1 MVRPSFGSCPQQ
13 MIGSTSR
20 MQGKEAS
27 EQETKAK
34 SSVGID
40 VSKDWLDV
48 HVLPADE
55 RLRVPNTCEG
65 IRELKR
71 WLRRVDLALV
81 VVEATGKWHRH
92 VQRSL
97 AASAIAVA
105 VVDPFRVRMFA
116 KAQGIL
122 AKTDRLDARVLA
134 TFAAVM
140 TPSVRPPAPQAL
152 ADLAELVT
160 ARMSAVE
167 AQTAL
172 KNQRAAATVKF
183 LKRQLDRRIERG
195 DKDIAALDAA
205 ILERI
210 EVDEGLARRY
220 AILTSIPSFGF
231 VTAATLLAG
240 LAPIA
245 DQSGVRDGVRVI
257 WGGRAGVRRILYLA
271 ALTAARFNADMK
283 TFYQR
288 LTVSGKPPKV
298 AIIAVARKL
307 VVLANTLITEDR
319 MWQPQSPKHA

>member
-1 MVRPSFGSCPQQ
+1 
-13 MIGSTSR
+13 

-34 SSVGID
+34 TSVGID

-48 HVLPADE
+48 HVLPAEE
-55 RLRVPNTCEG
+55 RLRVPNTCDG
-65 IRELKR
+65 IRQLKR
-71 WLRRVDLALV
+71 WLMRVNVALV
-81 VVEATGKWHRH
+81 VVEATGKWHRY

-97 AASAIAVA
+97 AASGMAVA

-134 TFAAVM
+134 MFAALM
-140 TPSVRPPAPQAL
+140 TPTVRPPAPQAL
-152 ADLAELVT
+152 ADLAELMT

-172 KNQRAAATVKF
+172 KNQRAEATVKF
-183 LKRQLDRRIERG
+183 LQRQLDRRIERG
-195 DKDIAALDAA
+195 DNDIAALDAA
-205 ILERI
+205 ILKRI
-210 EVDEGLARRY
+210 DADQGLARRY

-231 VTAATLLAG
+231 VTAATLIACLAELGSISAKQSGMLAG

-245 DQSGVRDGVRVI
+245 NQSGVRDAVRVI
-257 WGGRAGVRRILYLA
+257 WGGRARVRRILYLA
-271 ALTAARFNADMK
+271 ALSATRFNADMK
-283 TFYQR
+283 ALYRR
-288 LTVSGKPPKV
+288 LTASGKPLKV

-307 VVLANTLITEDR
+307 VVLANTLISEDR

>member
-1 MVRPSFGSCPQQ
+1 
-13 MIGSTSR
+13 

-48 HVLPADE
+48 HVLPDDE
-55 RLRVPNTCEG
+55 RLRVPNTGVG
-65 IRELKR
+65 IRQLKR
-71 WLRRVDLALV
+71 WLTRFDLALV

-116 KAQGIL
+116 KAHGIF

-134 TFAAVM
+134 LFAATM
-140 TPSVRPPAPQAL
+140 SPAVRPPAPQAL

-160 ARMSAVE
+160 ARLTAVE

-172 KNQRAAATVKF
+172 KNQRAAATVKV
-183 LKRQLDRRIERG
+183 LQRQLDRRIGRG
-195 DKDIAALDAA
+195 DQDIAALDAA
-205 ILERI
+205 IERHI
-210 EVDEGLARRY
+210 QQDQGLARRY
-220 AILTSIPSFGF
+220 AILTSIPGFGF
-231 VTAATLLAG
+231 LTAAILVACLAELGSITAKQCSMLAG

-245 DQSGVRDGVRVI
+245 DQSGKRDGARVVF
-257 WGGRAGVRRILYLA
+257 GGRPRVRRILYLA
-271 ALTAARFNADMK
+271 ALSAARFNADMHA
-283 TFYQR
+283 FYQR
-288 LTVSGKPPKV
+288 LLTAGKSPK
-298 AIIAVARKL
+298 AALIAVARKL
-307 VVLANTLITEDR
+307 VVLANTLISQDR
-319 MWQPQSPKHA
+319 MWQPQAPQYA